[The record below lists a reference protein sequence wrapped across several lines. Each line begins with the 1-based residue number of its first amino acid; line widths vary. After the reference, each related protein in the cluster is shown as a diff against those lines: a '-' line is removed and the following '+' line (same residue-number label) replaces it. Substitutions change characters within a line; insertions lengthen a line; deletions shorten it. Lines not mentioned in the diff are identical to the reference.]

1 MIEFEQNGPL
11 SVGRLLAVGAGV
23 LGIGWLVGL
32 GSLGSLEAPSVR
44 QVHVPA
50 PPPPVSSYDTL
61 GRGQTLAEL
70 LADNGLEGRD
80 AYAFTQVM
88 REVKSPRRLR
98 AGMVARFSG
107 RPGKTPDRVQLRVN
121 ADSLVEL
128 TADADADAAGWSAR
142 VHEVPVVL
150 DTIAFAG
157 RIDSSLWF
165 ASLSGDVDR
174 MGENEFKEY
183 VFHLADVFM
192 WKVDFTRDIRRGDA
206 FRVAVERER
215 RPDGTIRTRRFLAIE
230 LMNRG
235 ELLQAIPFTRPGG
248 RREYFAYDGSAMRG
262 TFLRY
267 PVDFRITSSF
277 SHRRYH
283 PILKVRR
290 PHLGIDYG
298 APYGTPVKAT
308 ADGTVSRAG
317 TWGGYGRVVEI
328 RHTRGISTRYAHL
341 SSIGVRRGQRVSQ
354 GEVIGRVGSSGLSTA
369 AHLHYEFLQS
379 GRQRNPATI
388 DLPSAP
394 ALEEEYM
401 SDFGRIRDQA
411 LALLDGV
418 ALPVGPVGET
428 VVTRAAD

>member
-1 MIEFEQNGPL
+1 MIEFQQTGPL
-11 SVGRLLAVGAGV
+11 AVGRLLAVGAGV
-23 LGIGWLVGL
+23 LGIGWLVGPGPL
-32 GSLGSLEAPSVR
+32 GAPDLPPVR
-44 QVHVPA
+44 QVEVPA
-50 PPPPVSSYDTL
+50 PPAPVSSYDTL
-61 GRGQTLAEL
+61 ASGETLAEL
-70 LADNGLEGRD
+70 LSDHGFDGPTS
-80 AYAFTQVM
+80 YAFTQVM
-88 REVKSPRRLR
+88 REVKSPRRLH
-98 AGMVARFSG
+98 AGLVARFSG
-107 RPGKTPDRVQLRVN
+107 PPGDRPDRVQMRVN

-128 TADADADAAGWSAR
+128 TANADEGAAWTAR
-142 VHEVPVVL
+142 VHEVPVVT

-165 ASLSGDVDR
+165 ASLSGDIDR

-183 VFHLADVFM
+183 VFYLADVFM

-215 RPDGTIRTRRFLAIE
+215 RPDGTVRTRKFLAIE

-235 ELLQAIPFTRPGG
+235 ELLQAIPFTRPEG
-248 RREYFAYDGSAMRG
+248 RREYFDYDGGAMRG

-277 SHRRYH
+277 SRRRYH

-341 SSIGVRRGQRVSQ
+341 SSIGVRRGQKVSQ
-354 GEVIGRVGSSGLSTA
+354 GDVIGRVGSSGLSTA

-379 GRQRNPATI
+379 GKQRNPAAV

-401 SDFGRIRDQA
+401 SDFGRTRDQA

-418 ALPVGPVGET
+418 ALPVGPAEETT

>member
-1 MIEFEQNGPL
+1 MIEFEQKGPL
-11 SVGRLLAVGAGV
+11 TMGRLLAVGAGV
-23 LGIGWLVGL
+23 LGVGWLVGL
-32 GSLGSLEAPSVR
+32 GPLGAPEVPSVR
-44 QVHVPA
+44 EVRVPA
-50 PPPPVSSYDTL
+50 PPPPVSRFDTL
-61 GRGQTLAEL
+61 GSGETLAEL
-70 LADNGLEGRD
+70 LADNGLEGSD

-107 RPGKTPDRVQLRVN
+107 PPGRTPDRVQMRVN
-121 ADSLVEL
+121 PDSLVEL
-128 TADADADAAGWSAR
+128 TTGEEASTGWSAR
-142 VHEVPVVL
+142 VHEVPIVV

-174 MGENEFKEY
+174 MAENEFKEY
-183 VFHLADVFM
+183 VFYLADVFM

-235 ELLQAIPFTRPGG
+235 ELLQAIPFTRPDG
-248 RREYFAYDGSAMRG
+248 RREYFDYGGEAMRG

-277 SHRRYH
+277 SRRRYH

-308 ADGTVSRAG
+308 ADGTVTRAG
-317 TWGGYGRVVEI
+317 TWGGYGRMVEV
-328 RHTRGISTRYAHL
+328 RHARGITTRYAHL
-341 SSIGVRRGQRVSQ
+341 SRIGVRRGQVVEQ
-354 GEVIGRVGSSGLSTA
+354 GEPIGRVGATGLATA

-379 GRQRNPATI
+379 GQQRNPAKV

-401 SDFGRIRDQA
+401 PDFSRTRDQA

-418 ALPVGPVGET
+418 ALPVGPAEET
-428 VVTRAAD
+428 VVTRVAD